1 MKRNTFITLLAVAII
16 LGGAIGGALAG
27 GIAIGKSQG
36 SRAGQYSSLPSGQG
50 NITGWGNFQLPG
62 NDTTI
67 PSGSR
72 ATMGTV
78 EKVEGNVV
86 TLKTQEGSVLVNID
100 SSTSIQ
106 KMVEGSLGDISP
118 GANIAVSGDKNAD
131 GSIKAKSI
139 TLTSGFTVLGGG

>member
-27 GIAIGKSQG
+27 GIAIGKGQG

-50 NITGWGNFQLPG
+50 NFQLPG
-62 NDTTI
+62 NNTAI

-78 EKVEGNVV
+78 EKVEGSVV
-86 TLKTQEGSVLVNID
+86 TLKTQEGTVLVNID

-106 KMVEGSLGDISP
+106 KMVEGSLEDLSS
-118 GANIAVSGDKNAD
+118 GANIAVSGDKNED
-131 GSIKAKSI
+131 GSIDAKSI
-139 TLTSGFTVLGGG
+139 SITSGSSFFGGTGQSQ